1 MMNDPLVLLE
11 KSEGIATL
19 TLNRP
24 GVMNALSLRL
34 MNAVADAFEDLA
46 ADTETGVVILTGA
59 GRAFCAGLDLKELGT
74 ENLAPLDDDSCLSA
88 VTAGIFRK
96 IYEFDRPII
105 GAINGPAVAGGF
117 ELALMCDILYASSR
131 ARFADTHARVG
142 FIPGGGLSQILP
154 RIIGPGRAKEIS
166 FTGNYLSAEQAERW
180 GLVNRVLPPD
190 ELMPA
195 CRALAKDILSCVPE
209 VVKGYKRLIDQGLS
223 TTLAQGL
230 CMETDAFL
238 EHARHV
244 SAESIAGRRQAVIK
258 RGRSRKDRK

>member
-1 MMNDPLVLLE
+1 MTSLVLLE

-24 GVMNALSLRL
+24 GVMNALSLQL

-46 ADTETGVVILTGA
+46 ADSETGVVILTGA

-74 ENLAPLDDDSCLSA
+74 KNPALDDDSGLSQ
-88 VTAGIFRK
+88 VTAAIFRK
-96 IYEFDRPII
+96 IYGFDRPII

-117 ELALMCDILYASSR
+117 ELALMCDILYASTQ

-166 FTGNYLSAEQAERW
+166 FTGNYLSAEQAEKW

-209 VVKGYKRLIDQGLS
+209 VIKGYKRLIDQGLN

-238 EHARHV
+238 EHARQV

-258 RGRSRKDRK
+258 RGRSRKDHK